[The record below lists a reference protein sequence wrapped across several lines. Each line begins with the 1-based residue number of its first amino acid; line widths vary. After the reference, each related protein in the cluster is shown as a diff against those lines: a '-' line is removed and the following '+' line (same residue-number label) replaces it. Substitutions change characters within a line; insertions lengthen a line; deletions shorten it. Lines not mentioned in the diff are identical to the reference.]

1 MMAIANYL
9 KDLLY
14 RYDCVIVPNFGGFIT
29 NTTSAQIHRSSH
41 TFYPP
46 SKQVGFNVNLSHNDG
61 LLANYIAKLEN
72 ISFDQANTQI
82 SETVAQW
89 NLTLKSEALEIE
101 NIGSLSLNEKNQ
113 LIFNPINSINYLKSS
128 FGLTSFESSNI
139 ERTDSKVIPLIP
151 TKKYSRKTPL
161 FVKYAAT
168 ALVLLSFSYIG
179 WTGYENKQEQ
189 LNFAQE
195 QKQLEQ
201 KIQSAT
207 FVIDN
212 PLNTIELTLNKE
224 LPKSFHV
231 IAGSFQFVENAHK
244 KVSQLNAKGFKATVL
259 GTNKWGLT
267 QVAYASF
274 HKKSDAYLSLSDVR
288 KKDSKDA
295 WLLVKKFD

>member
-1 MMAIANYL
+1 M
-9 KDLLY
+9 
-14 RYDCVIVPNFGGFIT
+14 
-29 NTTSAQIHRSSH
+29 
-41 TFYPP
+41 
-46 SKQVGFNVNLSHNDG
+46 NLSHNDG
-61 LLANYIAKLEN
+61 LLANYIATLEN

-89 NLTLKSEALEIE
+89 NLTLKSQPLKIE

-113 LIFNPINSINYLKSS
+113 LIFNPINTINYLRSS
-128 FGLTSFESSNI
+128 FGLTSFESSSI
-139 ERTDSKVIPLIP
+139 ERTDSKVIPLKP
-151 TKKYSRKTPL
+151 TEKYSKKTPL

-168 ALVLLSFSYIG
+168 AAVLLSLSYIG
-179 WTGYENKQEQ
+179 WTGYENKQDQ

-288 KKDSKDA
+288 KTDSKDA

>member
-1 MMAIANYL
+1 MMTIANYL

-29 NTTSAQIHRSSH
+29 NNTSAQIHRSTH

-61 LLANYIAKLEN
+61 LLANYIATLEN

-89 NLTLKSEALEIE
+89 NLTLKSQPLKIE

-113 LIFNPINSINYLKSS
+113 LIFNPINTINYLRSS
-128 FGLTSFESSNI
+128 FGLTSFESSSI
-139 ERTDSKVIPLIP
+139 ERTDSKVIPLKP
-151 TKKYSRKTPL
+151 TEKYYKKTPL
-161 FVKYAAT
+161 FVKYAA
-168 ALVLLSFSYIG
+168 AAAVLLSLSYIG
-179 WTGYENKQEQ
+179 WTGYENKQDQ

-259 GTNKWGLT
+259 GINKWGLT

-288 KKDSKDA
+288 KTDSKDA